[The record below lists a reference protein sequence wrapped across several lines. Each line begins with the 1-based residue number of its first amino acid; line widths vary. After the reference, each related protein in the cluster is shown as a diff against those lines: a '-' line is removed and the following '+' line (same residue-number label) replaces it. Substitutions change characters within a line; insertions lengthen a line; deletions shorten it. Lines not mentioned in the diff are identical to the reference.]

1 MKGSDSMT
9 VSTFRKNN
17 SVNAVTIPLSKVS
30 LVMPCHLKAVENGD
44 KVSTLLNEPMV
55 IVHKVKSKGEET
67 YNLIMGYRDYITAKN
82 NEQDTVKAILVTSK
96 TRASFNRKLCSTV
109 ETVDTSTLYPPDHWT
124 APNEEKVKACINA
137 YNETGSFGKK
147 VIVSPKGKILDGY
160 AAVCAAKVLK
170 VEKIKAHII
179 PENFFYQKKKEIKK
193 CA

>member
-1 MKGSDSMT
+1 MT

-17 SVNAVTIPLSKVS
+17 VGKAIPIPLSKVN
-30 LVMPCHLKAVENGD
+30 LVMPCHLKAMKNGD
-44 KVSTLLNEPMV
+44 KVSTPLNEPTV
-55 IVHKVKSKGEET
+55 IVHKIQRKGTEE

-124 APNEEKVKACINA
+124 APNEEKVKVCINA

-170 VEKIKAHII
+170 VGKIDAHII
-179 PENFFYQKKKEIKK
+179 PESFFYQKKKEIKK